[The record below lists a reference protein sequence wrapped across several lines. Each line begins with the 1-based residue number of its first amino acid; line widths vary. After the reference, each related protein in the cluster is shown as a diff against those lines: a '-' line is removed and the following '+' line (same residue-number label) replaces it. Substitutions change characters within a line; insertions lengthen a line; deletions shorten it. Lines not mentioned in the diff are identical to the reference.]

1 MKHTKKNNFYIDRR
15 PLGTLFLIEYRNAI
29 LLLCSFI
36 AFFFFIN
43 ESHIPQG
50 MSMQAYQALIIFIF
64 ANFLWITNVIPLA
77 ITSLMVMGLLATFR
91 VLPDE
96 KIFSFFG
103 NKALFFIIGAFIISA
118 GISTSG
124 LNKRIAYYVLS
135 KFGDKPHKLV
145 LSIFFLSAFLS
156 HVMPEHAVAAML
168 FPILMSISTKLGLDS
183 KSVLGK
189 YMFFALAWG
198 SVLGGVVTFLGG
210 ARNPLA
216 IGILEETTGQSIG
229 FLEWMVAVAPPI
241 YLIMGMVSFYLIK
254 KVNASTRDTEVLK
267 EMFAESGE
275 RLSKIN
281 LKEIKALIILV
292 GTIYMW
298 IFQGK
303 HFGIANVA
311 LISAALFF
319 VLNVIDWEDAK
330 KEINWGAIFMY
341 GGAIALGKALEETG
355 LLEFINQNYI
365 SNINFTLLGFI
376 LIIFTISVFLT
387 EGVSNAAVVVILL
400 PVVIKTTIAMGLPP
414 SLAVYLVALP
424 SGLAFM
430 FPMSSP
436 PNAIAF
442 SSGYIKSSDTLKTG
456 FALNIICIAVVAAFA
471 LTYWRI
477 IGVY

>member
-1 MKHTKKNNFYIDRR
+1 MNNKVYIDRR
-15 PLGTLFLIEYRNAI
+15 PLITLFLIEYKNAI
-29 LLLCSFI
+29 LLLFSFVL
-36 AFFFFIN
+36 FFIFVTSKN
-43 ESHIPQG
+43 IPQG
-50 MSMQAYQALIIFIF
+50 MSIQAYQALVIFLF

-77 ITSLMVMGLLATFR
+77 ITSLMVMGLLATFN
-91 VLPDE
+91 VLAED
-96 KIFSFFG
+96 KVYSFFG
-103 NKALFFIIGAFIISA
+103 NKAVFFIIGAFIISA
-118 GISTSG
+118 GITTSG
-124 LNKRIAYYVLS
+124 LNKRISYYILS
-135 KFGDKPHKLV
+135 KFGNKPHTLV

-156 HVMPEHAVAAML
+156 HIMPEHAVAAML
-168 FPILMSISTKLGLDS
+168 FPILMSISKRLELKSDS
-183 KSVLGK
+183 ILGK
-189 YMFFALAWG
+189 YMFFSLAWG

-241 YLIMGMVSFYLIK
+241 YLIMGMVAIYLKK
-254 KVNASTRDTEVLK
+254 KVSVSTRDIEILK
-267 EMFAESGE
+267 DLFSEGGE
-275 RLSKIN
+275 RISKIH

-298 IFQGK
+298 IFESSR
-303 HFGIANVA
+303 FGIANVA

-319 VLNVIDWEDAK
+319 VLNVISWEDAR

-341 GGAIALGKALEETG
+341 GGAIALGKALEQTG
-355 LLEFINQNYI
+355 LLEYINQNYI
-365 SNINFTLLGFI
+365 SNMNFSTLGFMMVVFS
-376 LIIFTISVFLT
+376 LSVFLT

-400 PVVIKTTIAMGLPP
+400 PVVIKTAISLSLPP
-414 SLAVYLVALP
+414 GLAVYLVALP

-442 SSGYIKSSDTLKTG
+442 SSGYIKSGETLRIG
-456 FALNIICIAVVAAFA
+456 FVLNIISIVVVTVFA